1 MTKASAWWT
10 IGLVSLSMLGVIPAA
25 HARNL
30 AAEGFA
36 QRLIDEGLSILRGDA
51 VGPARRERFR
61 AFITPHVEAR
71 KTALFTLGVYRRGA
85 SQQVLDDF
93 AAVFRDYTI
102 AIYEVRLDQYRH
114 ATMTVVGSIDA
125 TARDVIVNT
134 RGDDPRLREPVSIG
148 FRLTAVQD
156 TFKIVDVQVAG
167 IWLSVEQ
174 REQFTA
180 LLGQNG
186 GNVTALTDE
195 LRKRTARIRAGV
207 SDP

>member
-1 MTKASAWWT
+1 M
-10 IGLVSLSMLGVIPAA
+10 
-25 HARNL
+25 R
-30 AAEGFA
+30 
-36 QRLIDEGLSILRGDA
+36 GLSILCDDA
-51 VGPARRERFR
+51 VGSARRERFR

-93 AAVFRDYTI
+93 VAVFRDYTI

-114 ATMTVVGSIDA
+114 ATMTVVGSIDS
-125 TARDVIVNT
+125 TARDVIVNA
-134 RGDDPRLREPVSIG
+134 RGDDPSLREPVSIG
-148 FRLTAVQD
+148 FRLTPSQD

-167 IWLSVEQ
+167 IWLSMEQ

-180 LLGQNG
+180 LLGQND

-195 LRKRTARIRAGV
+195 LRRRAARIRAGV
-207 SDP
+207 PDPWRRTQPDADKCFDLRDHDHWARGKADQFV